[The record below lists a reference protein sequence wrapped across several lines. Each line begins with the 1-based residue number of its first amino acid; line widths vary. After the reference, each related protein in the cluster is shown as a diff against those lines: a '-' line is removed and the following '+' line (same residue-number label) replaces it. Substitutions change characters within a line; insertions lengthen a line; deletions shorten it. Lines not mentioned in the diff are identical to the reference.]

1 MKKISMRAGLLT
13 ALGLGSVLA
22 CGPVTD
28 VQNEVCCT
36 EFKVGASI
44 SADVGGSVQSQVAA
58 QAVAD
63 VAGIASAAV
72 DDLTTACRS
81 IAQDLDVP
89 KDKLDAAE
97 KEPDRR
103 KKLRAWCTLAID
115 AIGAVKIVAGTSLK
129 IAFEPP
135 KCEASINAKA
145 NCQAKCS
152 ASGECNLKAHP
163 PSCTGG
169 SLQIACK
176 GSCSAKAGAKLTCEG
191 KCTGSCK
198 GSCTASGGV
207 AVQCSG
213 QCEGTCSAD
222 AQGNGNGLNA
232 QGECAGFCKG
242 TCTAKAEAPAVACEG
257 SCKGECDAKCEG
269 TAEVA
274 VKCDGDCDVDYEP
287 ISCEGG
293 KLEGG
298 CEVEAKC
305 DSSCDASVK
314 AKAQCTPPS
323 VAVVLEG
330 AANVQ
335 AAGKLKATLEANLP
349 LVFAFHAR
357 LDGMAEVADTMK
369 GNIEAFTDVKPS
381 CLVSMGVAAGN
392 ALEDVKASFEVTG
405 QLSSAV
411 GVTP

>member
-1 MKKISMRAGLLT
+1 MKTRSTRAALFT
-13 ALGLGSVLA
+13 ALALSPVLSTG
-22 CGPVTD
+22 CIEEVTD
-28 VQNEVCCT
+28 AACCT

-44 SADVGGSVQSQVAA
+44 QADIGTTAQAAVTA

-81 IAQDLDVP
+81 IAQDLDVA
-89 KDKLDAAE
+89 KTSQDAAE

-103 KKLRAWCTLAID
+103 KKLAAWCRLAVD
-115 AIGAVKIVAGTSLK
+115 AIGTVKASAGGSLRV
-129 IAFEPP
+129 AFEPP
-135 KCEASINAKA
+135 RCEASINAKA
-145 NCQAKCS
+145 SCQAKCS
-152 ASGECNLKAHP
+152 ASGECNIKANP

-176 GSCSAKAGAKLTCEG
+176 GSCKAKAGATLKCEG
-191 KCTGSCK
+191 KCTGTCK
-198 GSCTASGGV
+198 GSCTTSGGV
-207 AVQCSG
+207 AVECNG
-213 QCEGTCSAD
+213 KCEGTCSAD
-222 AQGNGNGLNA
+222 AQGNGSGLDA
-232 QGECAGFCKG
+232 QGECTGFCNG
-242 TCTAKAEAPAVACEG
+242 TCTAKAEAPAIACEG
-257 SCKGECDAKCEG
+257 ACRGECSAECTG

-293 KLEGG
+293 TLEGG
-298 CEVEAKC
+298 CQVEAKC
-305 DSSCDASVK
+305 DASCDASVK

-323 VAVVLEG
+323 VAVRFEA

-349 LVFAFHAR
+349 LVFAFRAR
-357 LDGMAEVADTMK
+357 LDGMKEVALEMQ
-369 GNIEAFTDVKPS
+369 GNVQSVTEIKPA
-381 CLVSMGVAAGN
+381 CIPPIFQAAGG
-392 ALEDVKASFEVTG
+392 AVEDVGASLDATIAVG
-405 QLSSAV
+405 GAV